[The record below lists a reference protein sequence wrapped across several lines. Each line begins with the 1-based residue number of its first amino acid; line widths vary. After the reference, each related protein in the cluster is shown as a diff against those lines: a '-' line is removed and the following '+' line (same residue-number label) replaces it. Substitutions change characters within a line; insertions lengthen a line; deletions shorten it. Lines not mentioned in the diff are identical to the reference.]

1 MSARSAPEIGTT
13 PERQGHLLDIIDLS
27 IRFRSRGSEVFAV
40 TGMDFHI
47 SKGEVV
53 ALVGKSG
60 SGKSA
65 SALSMMGL
73 LPAASARVTGSI
85 LLNGRDLTTLGNRAM
100 SRVRGR
106 EIGMVFQDP
115 MSSLNP
121 VHPVGRQIGESLRI
135 HLG

>member
-1 MSARSAPEIGTT
+1 MT

-27 IRFRSRGSEVFAV
+27 IRFQSKDREVFAV

-53 ALVGKSG
+53 ALVGESG
-60 SGKSA
+60 SGKSV

-85 LLNGRDLTTLGNRAM
+85 LLNGRDLTTL
-100 SRVRGR
+100 
-106 EIGMVFQDP
+106 
-115 MSSLNP
+115 
-121 VHPVGRQIGESLRI
+121 
-135 HLG
+135 

>member
-1 MSARSAPEIGTT
+1 M
-13 PERQGHLLDIIDLS
+13 
-27 IRFRSRGSEVFAV
+27 
-40 TGMDFHI
+40 
-47 SKGEVV
+47 GE
-53 ALVGKSG
+53 SG